1 MSGENY
7 RRGSVASNTWIS
19 EATCERPLTEGHK
32 RRLQACHM
40 LSERGFGVFKKGA
53 YRGVHSETLP
63 PSESKKRVQIFCYS
77 TSARMW
83 EFKGASGSC
92 ESVCGQYEIH
102 DIRGKSLG
110 NYEREDSPLTPS
122 TRSK

>member
-7 RRGSVASNTWIS
+7 RRGSVASNTWTG

-77 TSARMW
+77 TSAIMW
-83 EFKGASGSC
+83 EFKGGLRILSLDMRS
-92 ESVCGQYEIH
+92 ET
-102 DIRGKSLG
+102 KS
-110 NYEREDSPLTPS
+110 RTS
-122 TRSK
+122 TLNS

>member
-7 RRGSVASNTWIS
+7 RRGSVASNTWTG

-53 YRGVHSETLP
+53 YRGVHSKTSFP
-63 PSESKKRVQIFCYS
+63 PIYKERCSYS
-77 TSARMW
+77 LLLTSAIINNVGVLR
-83 EFKGASGSC
+83 
-92 ESVCGQYEIH
+92 
-102 DIRGKSLG
+102 SLQI
-110 NYEREDSPLTPS
+110 L
-122 TRSK
+122 